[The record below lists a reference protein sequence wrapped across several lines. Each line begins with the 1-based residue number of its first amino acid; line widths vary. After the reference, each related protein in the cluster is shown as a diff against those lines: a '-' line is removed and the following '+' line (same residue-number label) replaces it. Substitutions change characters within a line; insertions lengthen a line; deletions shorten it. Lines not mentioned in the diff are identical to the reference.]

1 MSTTRTLSTRSQAD
15 IFTQGAVGIEMASE
29 IKTIEPWQKVTLVHS
44 RDKLLSAEP
53 LPDDFKDRSL
63 ETLKETGVEVILG
76 QRVTETTAVQSDGEP
91 TSWNLTLSSGQ
102 HITAGHV
109 ITAIS
114 RSTPTSSYL
123 PPAALDKDGYV
134 KINAS

>member
-1 MSTTRTLSTRSQAD
+1 MYKRQ
-15 IFTQGAVGIEMASE
+15 
-29 IKTIEPWQKVTLVHS
+29 LVHS

-76 QRVTETTAVQSDGEP
+76 QRVIETTAVQSDDEP
-91 TSWNLTLSSGQ
+91 TSWSLTLSSGQ

>member
-1 MSTTRTLSTRSQAD
+1 
-15 IFTQGAVGIEMASE
+15 MASE

-63 ETLKETGVEVILG
+63 EMLKETGVEVILG
-76 QRVTETTAVQSDGEP
+76 QRVIETATVQSDGEP
-91 TSWNLTLSSGQ
+91 TSWKLTLSGGQ
-102 HITAGHV
+102 HIKAGHV

-114 RSTPTSSYL
+114 RSSPTSGYL
-123 PPAALDKDGYV
+123 PSAALDKDGYV
-134 KINAS
+134 KIDAS

>member
-1 MSTTRTLSTRSQAD
+1 
-15 IFTQGAVGIEMASE
+15 MASE

-53 LPDDFKDRSL
+53 LPDDFKERSL
-63 ETLKETGVEVILG
+63 EILKETGVEVILG
-76 QRVTETTAVQSDGEP
+76 QRVTETTAVQLDGKS

-102 HITAGHV
+102 QITAGHV

-114 RSTPTSSYL
+114 RSTPTSGYL
-123 PPAALDKDGYV
+123 PSAALDEDGYV
-134 KINAS
+134 KIDTSYERLSNLLRLC